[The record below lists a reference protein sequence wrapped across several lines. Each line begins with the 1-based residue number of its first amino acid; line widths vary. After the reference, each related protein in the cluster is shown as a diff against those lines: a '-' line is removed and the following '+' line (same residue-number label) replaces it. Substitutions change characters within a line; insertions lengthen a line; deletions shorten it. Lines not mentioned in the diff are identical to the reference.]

1 MTDGI
6 KAFLNSDVG
15 KKAVEAMAQA
25 KWERHWG
32 SLLLWDNA
40 DSSHRRQYRRSATKD
55 ARAFLSSLAE
65 QGAMREAYGYDG
77 FLGEDNWQTYTSESH
92 VRTRDFPAF
101 ILRRE

>member
-1 MTDGI
+1 MTDSI
-6 KAFLNSDVG
+6 DALLHSEAG
-15 KKAVEAMAQA
+15 KKAVKAAYLAAPTLAFAETRPA
-25 KWERHWG
+25 
-32 SLLLWDNA
+32 L
-40 DSSHRRQYRRSATKD
+40 
-55 ARAFLSSLAE
+55 RAFLSSLAE